1 MKSSGV
7 NLKDLLRKLANRL
20 YLLVFYIIKNNNY
33 MDKKIK
39 GNLDIHVEFI
49 TINDEKRG
57 ECDGFSSCRL

>member
-1 MKSSGV
+1 MYK
-7 NLKDLLRKLANRL
+7 RQLANRL

>member
-57 ECDGFSSCRL
+57 